1 MKIHEYQSKDI
12 FARYGIAV
20 PKGRVATTPEVAA
33 GVAEEL
39 GGRAVVKA
47 QVHAGGRGK
56 AGGIKVVDSTSEAA
70 KAAEALIGSTLVT
83 FQTGPEGVPI
93 GSVLV
98 EEVVD
103 VETEMYVGMAIDG
116 AAEGVVAIAS
126 AAGGME
132 IEEVAETTPEKIIT
146 VAVDP
151 VLGLQPFQGRKLA
164 YGLGVAPELNRPVAG
179 LMSSLYKLFED
190 NDCSLVEINPLG
202 VTSDGRVLA
211 MDAKI
216 DIDDDAMFRHRDL
229 AGLRDVEQ
237 EDPLEVEASEFNI
250 SYVKLD
256 GDVGCIVNGAGLAMA
271 TMDVTHAAGAS
282 PANFLDI
289 GGGADEAKVSKSLE
303 IVLSDE
309 SVRRVLVNI
318 FGGILRCDVAARGF
332 VMAAEKAPDKMRPMV
347 VRMLGT
353 NADEGRQI
361 MADSGIDVVL
371 VDDLNQ
377 AAEAIRNVG

>member
-1 MKIHEYQSKDI
+1 M
-12 FARYGIAV
+12 
-20 PKGRVATTPEVAA
+20 PKGRVATTPEEAA
-33 GVAEEL
+33 EVAEEL

-56 AGGIKVVDSTSEAA
+56 AGGIKVVDSPAGAA
-70 KAAEALIGSTLVT
+70 DAAEALIGSTLVT
-83 FQTGPEGVPI
+83 FQTGPEGVPV

-103 VETEMYVGMAIDG
+103 VETEMYVGMAVDG
-116 AAEGVVAIAS
+116 AAEGIVAIAS

-132 IEEVAETTPEKIIT
+132 IEQVAETTPEKITT

-151 VLGLQPFQGRKLA
+151 VLGLQPFQGRKIA
-164 YGLGVAPELNRPVAG
+164 YGLGVAPALNRPVAG
-179 LMSSLYKLFED
+179 LMASLYKLFEE

-202 VTSDGRVLA
+202 VTADGRVLA

-271 TMDVTHAAGAS
+271 TMDVTHAAGAA

-332 VMAAEKAPDKMRPMV
+332 VMASEKAPEKMRPMV

-361 MADSGIDVVL
+361 MSDSGLDVVL

-377 AAEAIRNVG
+377 AAEAIRNAG

>member
-12 FARYGIAV
+12 FAQYGIAV
-20 PKGRVATTPEVAA
+20 PKGRVATTPEEAA
-33 GVAEEL
+33 EIAEEL

-56 AGGIKVVDSTSEAA
+56 AGGIKLVDSPAKAA
-70 KAAEALIGSTLVT
+70 EAAEALIGSTLVT

-93 GSVLV
+93 RSVLV
-98 EEVVD
+98 EEVVN

-132 IEEVAETTPEKIIT
+132 IEEVAETAPEKIIT

-179 LMSSLYKLFED
+179 LMTSLYKLFEE

-202 VTSDGRVLA
+202 VTPDGRVLA

-289 GGGADEAKVSKSLE
+289 GGGADEAKVSKALE
-303 IVLSDE
+303 IVLSDK

-332 VMAAEKAPDKMRPMV
+332 VMAAEKVPDKMRPMV

-353 NADEGRQI
+353 NADKGRKT
-361 MADSGIDVVL
+361 MADSGLDVVL

-377 AAEAIRNVG
+377 AAEAIRNAG